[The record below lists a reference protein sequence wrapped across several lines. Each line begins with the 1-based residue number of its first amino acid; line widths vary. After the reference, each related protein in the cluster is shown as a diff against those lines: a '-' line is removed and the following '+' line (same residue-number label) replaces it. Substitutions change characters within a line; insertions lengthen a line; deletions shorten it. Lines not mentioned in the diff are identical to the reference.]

1 MGNDESSDMGELRSS
16 AGLSSWCNTD
26 LVHLTN
32 TAYGNLAEA
41 LLKTIA
47 CTAEEGGQLKRRRRT
62 ESVVTRRA
70 APAAFTPTPCWILGD
85 SMANQRGSGGPGHGF
100 GGGARGRG
108 GCAASSQCG
117 GGPAITAGPLTSS
130 LTATEKD
137 RRSTN
142 M

>member
-1 MGNDESSDMGELRSS
+1 MNRWPLLGNDESSDMGDLRSS

-70 APAAFTPTPCWILGD
+70 APAAFTPTPGWILGD
-85 SMANQRGSGGPGHGF
+85 STGRGGLGHRF

-108 GCAASSQCG
+108 GHAASG
-117 GGPAITAGPLTSS
+117 
-130 LTATEKD
+130 D
-137 RRSTN
+137 RS
-142 M
+142 